1 VIAVFPSPFEYQA
14 PASLDEA
21 LALLSQHGDRAK
33 VLAGG
38 HSLLPLMKLRLAAP
52 ELLIDIGRIPELAGI
67 READGG
73 LVIGAR
79 TTYRMVQ
86 ESPLVRERFLLVQEA
101 AEVVGDQ
108 QVRNR
113 GTIGGALAHADPAS
127 DMPAV
132 MLALNAELTLVRQG
146 GRRTLPMGE
155 FLLDALTTALQPG
168 ELLTDIRLPAL
179 PARSGTAYVKYP
191 HPASGYAVVGVAAV
205 VTLDTQGRCSDVRVG
220 ITGASSKAYRSRGVE
235 QALAGQAPTEQNIAA
250 AAERAAEGVEMN
262 SDLFASAEYRAH
274 LARVFT
280 RRALALAAQRAM
292 G

>member
-1 VIAVFPSPFEYQA
+1 MFPSPFEYQA

-73 LVIGAR
+73 LVIGTR

-86 ESPLVRERFLLVQEA
+86 ESPLVRERFLLVREA

-146 GRRTLPMGE
+146 GRRTLPIGE
-155 FLLDALTTALQPG
+155 FLVDALTTALQPG
-168 ELLTDIRLPAL
+168 ELLTEIRLPAL

-205 VTLDTQGRCSDVRVG
+205 LALDTEGRCSDVRVG
-220 ITGASSKAYRSRGVE
+220 ITGASSKAYRARGVE
-235 QALAGQAPTEQNIAA
+235 QALTGQAPTEQNIAA

-280 RRALALAAQRAM
+280 RRALALAAQRAT

>member
-1 VIAVFPSPFEYQA
+1 MFPSPFEYQA

-73 LVIGAR
+73 LVIGAG

-86 ESPLVRERFLLVQEA
+86 DSALIRERFPLVREA

-146 GRRTLPMGE
+146 GRRTLPIGE
-155 FLLDALTTALQPG
+155 FLVDALTTALQPG
-168 ELLTDIRLPAL
+168 ELLTEIRLPAL

-205 VTLDTQGRCSDVRVG
+205 LALDAQGRCSDVRVG
-220 ITGASSKAYRSRGVE
+220 ITGASSKAYRARAVE
-235 QALAGQAPTEQNIAA
+235 QALAGQAPTEQNIVA

-274 LARVFT
+274 LTRVFA

>member
-1 VIAVFPSPFEYQA
+1 MFPSPFEYQA

-73 LVIGAR
+73 LVIGAG

-86 ESPLVRERFLLVQEA
+86 DSALIRERFPLVREA

-146 GRRTLPMGE
+146 GRRTLPIGE
-155 FLLDALTTALQPG
+155 FLVDALTTALQPG
-168 ELLTDIRLPAL
+168 ELLTEIRLPAL

-205 VTLDTQGRCSDVRVG
+205 LALDAQGRCSDVRVG
-220 ITGASSKAYRSRGVE
+220 ITGASSKAYRARAVE

-274 LARVFT
+274 LTRVFA